1 MAALAILWALIRS
14 AVDWRIA
21 AAGVLTVSLLVGA
34 YAKGHS
40 DASAACRAADL
51 ARQLAIKTVI
61 AERLQSQALD
71 ASSRAAGLEAA
82 STDLAKKVSGYE
94 RAVRLS
100 ALTGPALPGRACLL
114 DAGDADRL
122 RAIR

>member
-1 MAALAILWALIRS
+1 MSVLAVLWATIR
-14 AVDWRIA
+14 ATVDWRIA
-21 AAGVLTVSLLVGA
+21 AGGVLAVSLLVGA
-34 YAKGHS
+34 YAKGHG

-51 ARQLAIKTVI
+51 ARQLATKTAI
-61 AERLQSQALD
+61 AERLQTQALD
-71 ASSRAAGLEAA
+71 ANSRAAGLEAA
-82 STDLAKKVSGYE
+82 STDLAKKVSDYE

-100 ALTGPALPGRACLL
+100 ALAGPDSPGGACLL

>member
-1 MAALAILWALIRS
+1 MSILAVLWATIRS
-14 AVDWRIA
+14 TVDWRLTA
-21 AAGVLTVSLLVGA
+21 VAVLAVSLLVGA
-34 YAKGHS
+34 YSKGHG

-51 ARQLAIKTVI
+51 ARQLAVKTAI

-71 ASSRAAGLEAA
+71 ASSRTAGLEAA
-82 STDLAKKVSGYE
+82 STDLAKKVSDYE

-100 ALTGPALPGRACLL
+100 ALAGPSSPGGACLL
-114 DAGDADRL
+114 DGGDADRL